1 MKLTMA
7 TLVWLV
13 SSCLL
18 LLIWGSTSLPKAY
31 AMPPP
36 SPVDCDATGCKLHNS
51 YGVWNDRKE
60 CWVQNV
66 IYPTTEEELRL
77 AVAETNRKKLK
88 AKIITGFSHTIPKL
102 ACPGNELS
110 KNSVLIS
117 TAKYNSGIQVD
128 VKSLTVTADSGVGLR
143 DLINKVEEAGLSL
156 VASPYW
162 EGVSIGGLISTGAH
176 GSSWWGKG
184 GAVHDHVV
192 ALSLVVPAKESE
204 GYAKIIQLDSRN
216 QIFNAAKLS
225 LGVLGAISRSITN
238 VYSNDSHFEDEF
250 MDLAKKHEF
259 ADITWNPSKHAVI
272 YRQDDRKAL
281 ETSRNV
287 NGKCLMANTVVGY
300 KKLVANGLKNN
311 NLLFTG
317 YPVVGRQGKM
327 QTSGSCLIKGL
338 FFYETTAIFP
348 ASKFRNFI
356 QDVKKLRDLKPE
368 HFCGVDIYNGFLIRF
383 IKASDAYLGQPEDSV
398 VVDFNYYRA
407 NEASTPR
414 LNQDIWE
421 EVEQIAFFKYGAKPH
436 WAKNRNLAFF
446 GVQQKYPNFCKFLHY
461 WSDKIIFGNETE
473 KAEGCAMEG
482 MCICSEDKHLPIQ
495 ARDIFANQAF
505 CDFKFVLP
513 IKCTGSLA
521 LSSYFA
527 GRDKF
532 LEAKKQLDPE
542 NMFSGDWSDEI
553 LFGNEAAKPEGCAM
567 EGLCICSEDK
577 HCNPSKGYLCKP
589 GIIYNEARVCR
600 FSAS

>member
-192 ALSLVVPAKESE
+192 GLSLVVPAKESE

-225 LGVLGAISRSITN
+225 LGVLGAISKVKLSLEPGFKRSITN

-272 YRQDDRKAL
+272 YRQDDRVPLNSSGDGINDYIGFQSNLILISKTVRSSEKAL

-327 QTSGSCLIKGL
+327 QTSGSCLYSAASNTLSTCAWDPRIKGL

-446 GVQQKYPNFCKFLHY
+446 GVQQKYPNFCKFLAAKKQLDPDNMFSSY

-482 MCICSEDKHLPIQ
+482 MCICSEDKH
-495 ARDIFANQAF
+495 
-505 CDFKFVLP
+505 
-513 IKCTGSLA
+513 
-521 LSSYFA
+521 
-527 GRDKF
+527 
-532 LEAKKQLDPE
+532 
-542 NMFSGDWSDEI
+542 
-553 LFGNEAAKPEGCAM
+553 
-567 EGLCICSEDK
+567 
-577 HCNPSKGYLCKP
+577 CNPSKGYFCKP
-589 GIIYNEARVCR
+589 GVVYNQAKVCR
-600 FSAS
+600 FSASLLA